1 MIVFED
7 SSLKWRAQSTKPWQV
22 RVFYC
27 RDLPQNKTQNW
38 TPNDLHAH
46 VIVSPIP
53 LVRASWLNTL
63 SFFCG
68 QSARM
73 SLPNLFCDM
82 SNLLFSSY
90 VLLNEKLTLHC
101 RFNVCPGSKKLLSA
115 VQILDK
121 ESEHGKFVECCL
133 DLWYFTLHGWRKVC
147 NCSENAQVQEK
158 KWITKRCHLI
168 EVSYTYEFSL

>member
-7 SSLKWRAQSTKPWQV
+7 SSFKWRAQSTKPWQV

-38 TPNDLHAH
+38 TPNKFTCSCYSVPD
-46 VIVSPIP
+46 SFGGG
-53 LVRASWLNTL
+53 WLNTL

-101 RFNVCPGSKKLLSA
+101 RLNVCPGSKKLLSA

-121 ESEHGKFVECCL
+121 ESKHGKFVKCCL